1 MADKD
6 GVSGEGERPLTAKEQ
21 KLVVEHLA
29 WACSVVRRLGHRYRA
44 ALEDEDVKQLA
55 REGLS
60 RAARAYDVSQGVPFG
75 GFAILHVRG
84 AVLNAGEVE
93 KRFHGPLM
101 RECATWVDEGDVMEE
116 TEAEARDKLYARAGQ
131 GAVAMLFG
139 IAGRRSHELATGGE
153 EVAMQAIV
161 EGRVR
166 EALAGLPE
174 RPREVIERRYFE
186 EQEPL
191 AEVAEGM
198 ALSVSTVR
206 RECEEWLP
214 KLGRRLA
221 KAGVGT

>member
-1 MADKD
+1 MAAKD
-6 GVSGEGERPLTAKEQ
+6 RVSGEGERPLTAKEQ

-29 WACSVVRRLGHRYRA
+29 WACSVVRRLGHRYEA
-44 ALEDEDVKQLA
+44 ALQEEDVKQLA
-55 REGLS
+55 SEGLT
-60 RAARAYDVSQGVPFG
+60 RAARVYEVSLGVPFG
-75 GFAILHVRG
+75 GFAVQHVRG
-84 AVLNAGEVE
+84 AVLNAGKVE
-93 KRFHGPLM
+93 KRFHGALVQD
-101 RECATWVDEGDVMEE
+101 CVTWVEEGDVMDE
-116 TEAEARDKLYARAGQ
+116 TEAEARDKLYALAGQ

-139 IAGRRSHELATGGE
+139 IAGRRSHEMATGGE

-186 EQEPL
+186 EQEL

-198 ALSVSTVR
+198 AISVSTVR
-206 RECEEWLP
+206 RDCEEWLP

-221 KAGVGT
+221 RAGVAG